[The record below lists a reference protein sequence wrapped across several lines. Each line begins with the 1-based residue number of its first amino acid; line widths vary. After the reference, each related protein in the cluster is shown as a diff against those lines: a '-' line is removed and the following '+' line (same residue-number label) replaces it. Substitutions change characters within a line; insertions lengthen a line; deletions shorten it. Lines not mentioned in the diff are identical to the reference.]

1 MKKILAL
8 LFLFCFSK
16 HYAQSEIS
24 KQVKEALNQKYAD
37 LVLDNKLLVVNHAA
51 SLSDATQQK
60 INSELEKTGNVYQ
73 NAKLKGGRKGVV
85 CVMIVDNTDQE
96 IAFKKSIKNCFLIK
110 ASDIALTTSK
120 TIIID
125 SEGTIVFDNVDASKI
140 YSSVHSLIT
149 R

>member
-1 MKKILAL
+1 MKKIITL

-16 HYAQSEIS
+16 QYAQSEIS

-37 LVLDNKLLVVNHAA
+37 LVLDNKLLVVNHAS
-51 SLSDATQQK
+51 SLTDATQQK
-60 INSELEKTGNVYQ
+60 VNSELEKTENVYQ
-73 NAKLKGGRKGVV
+73 NAKLKGGKKGVV

-96 IAFKKSIKNCFLIK
+96 IAFKKSVKNCYLIK
-110 ASDIALTTSK
+110 VNDIALTPSK

-125 SEGTIVFDNVDASKI
+125 SEGTVVFENVDASKI
-140 YSSVHSLIT
+140 YNSVQSLIT